1 MVIHPSAPVTALGD
15 PTGSSTARHAVP
27 SPPPRCWPI
36 AALLGSHG
44 VAGPSCR
51 CWPVMPLLARHA
63 VAGPSRRCC
72 PVTPFL
78 VRLGVPRPDQLLEA
92 VALDMLAIGQADRP
106 ESLRGQP
113 FVDLVEV
120 LAY

>member
-15 PTGSSTARHAVP
+15 PTGSSTARHAVAG
-27 SPPPRCWPI
+27 PPPRCWPI
-36 AALLGSHG
+36 TAF
-44 VAGPSCR
+44 AGQSRR
-51 CWPVMPLLARHA
+51 CWSVMPLLARHA
-63 VAGPSRRCC
+63 VAGPSRRSW